1 MGFDPDPVKPATD
14 LHDRHNSTPTIE
26 QENADPSAEPSV
38 SQDAEPARRRRR
50 GARISP
56 PSPLPSA
63 KSTDPLGD
71 LATIADAETLF
82 RWALEV
88 LLARNKLDEKER
100 GALDAAFLAKAE
112 ALGADPELLVP
123 FRG

>member
-1 MGFDPDPVKPATD
+1 
-14 LHDRHNSTPTIE
+14 
-26 QENADPSAEPSV
+26 
-38 SQDAEPARRRRR
+38 
-50 GARISP
+50 
-56 PSPLPSA
+56 
-63 KSTDPLGD
+63 LGD

-123 FRG
+123 FAASPPSPLSFHAGMLE